1 MMKNKVTK
9 SLIDRPHTNQIRNF
23 DRMVVELSKY
33 MTELEIDSCVE
44 FMIKISD
51 SKFDINPSIE
61 DCKTQLKLIL
71 TTDRYTEIVEK
82 WKIDNQKILTV
93 FGTKKYKSKIDKS
106 DKTLYDGLDST
117 DNPDDYEVIYV

>member
-82 WKIDNQKILTV
+82 WKVDNQKILTV

>member
-1 MMKNKVTK
+1 MKNKVTK

-82 WKIDNQKILTV
+82 WKVDNQKILTV

>member
-82 WKIDNQKILTV
+82 WKVDNQKILTV

-117 DNPDDYEVIYV
+117 DNPNDYEVIYV